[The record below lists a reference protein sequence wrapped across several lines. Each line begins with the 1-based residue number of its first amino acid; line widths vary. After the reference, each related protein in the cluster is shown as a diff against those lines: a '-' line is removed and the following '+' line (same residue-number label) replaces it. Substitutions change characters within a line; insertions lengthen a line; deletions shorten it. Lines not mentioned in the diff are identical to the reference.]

1 MSLIDESPER
11 IYELIKETV
20 PLHPLLISKAVAL
33 PDTEEDGYSPVYR
46 SGYSPDRLISRMHNS
61 LDTLYALFEFGY
73 KFYKDRRAFGVRQK
87 LPDGTLGKYQWQTYK
102 TVRQRRNNLASGVFF
117 VLENNPYRGNSEI
130 HQNLQYDPSK
140 KNKSFVLTIFS
151 PNRAEWALADMA
163 CIAYSITNT
172 ALYDT
177 LGPATSQYILELTES
192 PIVLCS
198 KDKIERLVALK
209 KAHPALVNL
218 IVIVSM
224 DKLDDVKDAHLK
236 PLAAANKIALYDY
249 DQVEKLGE
257 TNPLDP
263 IPPTPDTIFTIS
275 FTSGTTGAH
284 PKGVVLTHANAVA
297 ASTFRYVKDFK
308 PSGIRLYSFLPMAH
322 IFERGNIQQAL
333 NIGAEIGF
341 PLRTGITSLYDDVKE
356 LQPSPLPTVP
366 RILSK
371 LLAAVKAET
380 VNNTEKPWVKYIYT
394 RAINE
399 KLRMQAQPRDD
410 DLNPRHP
417 VYDVFLDA
425 LREKFGLRSVEY
437 MVTGSSPNSPDT
449 LKFLKAAL
457 NIGISNGYGSTE
469 SFAGIMRTKSFD
481 HNPGSV
487 GPIGITT
494 EFRLKDLPEMNYTTK
509 DKEGPRGEL
518 LLRGPQ
524 IFREYYKNPE
534 ATAEAFDEDGW
545 FHTGDVARVDPEN
558 DNRLFIID
566 RAKNFFKLAQGE
578 FVTPEKIENVYLAT
592 NPHLQQ
598 LFVHGNSLESYLV
611 GIVGLDPVTI
621 GSYLKEKF
629 NDEICNQN
637 DILRLLNDPVNKK
650 KFLLDLNA
658 AAKDELQ
665 GFEKL
670 HNVEIYFEPL
680 TVERDIITPTQKIKR
695 PLCTKFFQEN
705 LNRMY
710 QEGSILR
717 NEKL

>member
-1 MSLIDESPER
+1 MSLIEESSER
-11 IYELIKETV
+11 IYELIRETV
-20 PLHPLLISKAVAL
+20 PLPPLLLSKAIAL
-33 PDTEEDGYSPVYR
+33 PNSEEKGYSPIYR
-46 SGYSPDRLISRMHNS
+46 SAYSPDKLITKMHPS

-73 KFYKDRRAFGVRQK
+73 QFYKDRRAFGVREK
-87 LPDGTLGKYQWQTYK
+87 LPDGTAGRYQWQNYH
-102 TVRQRRNNLASGVFF
+102 TVRRRRNNLGSGIFF
-117 VLENNPYRGNSEI
+117 VLENNPYRSKSEI
-130 HQNLQYDPSK
+130 HQNLAYDPLK
-140 KNKSFVLTIFS
+140 KNESFVLTIFS
-151 PNRAEWALADMA
+151 PNRPEWALADMA

-209 KAHPALVNL
+209 KANPTLTNV

-236 PLAAANKIALYDY
+236 PLAAANQISLYDY

-257 TNPLDP
+257 ANPLAP
-263 IPPTPDTIFTIS
+263 IPPTPDTAFTIS

-284 PKGVVLTHANAVA
+284 PKGVVLTHENAVA
-297 ASTFRYVKDFK
+297 ASTFRFVKDFK
-308 PSGIRLYSFLPMAH
+308 PSNIRLYAYLPMAH

-333 NIGAEIGF
+333 TVGAEVGF
-341 PLRTGITSLYDDVKE
+341 PLTSTIATLYDDVRE
-356 LQPSPLPTVP
+356 LQPSSLPTVP

-371 LLAAVKAET
+371 LYAAVKAET
-380 VNNTEKPWVKYIYT
+380 VNNTEKPWVKYIHT
-394 RAINE
+394 RAIIA
-399 KLRMQAQPRDD
+399 KLRLQAEQKDD
-410 DLNPRHP
+410 DVNPCHP

-425 LREKFGLRSVEY
+425 LREKFGLKSVEY
-437 MVTGSSPNSPDT
+437 LVTGSSPNSPNT

-494 EFRLKDLPEMNYTTK
+494 ECRLKDLPEMNYTTR
-509 DKEGPRGEL
+509 DKGGPRGEL

-524 IFREYYKNPE
+524 IFKKYYKNPE
-534 ATAEAFDEDGW
+534 ATAEAFDKNGW
-545 FHTGDVARVDPEN
+545 YHTGDVARVDTEN
-558 DNRLFIID
+558 NNQVFIID
-566 RAKNFFKLAQGE
+566 RVKNFFKLAQGE
-578 FVTPEKIENVYLAT
+578 FVSPERIENTYLAT
-592 NPHLQQ
+592 NPHLHQ
-598 LFVHGNSLESYLV
+598 LFVHGNSLESFLV

-621 GSYLKEKF
+621 GAYLKDKF
-629 NDEICNQN
+629 DDEIHNQS

-658 AAKDELQ
+658 SVKHQLQ

-670 HNVEIYFEPL
+670 HNIEIYFEPL
-680 TVERDIITPTQKIKR
+680 TVEREVITPTQKIKR

-705 LNRMY
+705 LDRMY
-710 QEGSILR
+710 LEGSILR
-717 NEKL
+717 NERL

>member
-1 MSLIDESPER
+1 
-11 IYELIKETV
+11 
-20 PLHPLLISKAVAL
+20 
-33 PDTEEDGYSPVYR
+33 
-46 SGYSPDRLISRMHNS
+46 
-61 LDTLYALFEFGY
+61 
-73 KFYKDRRAFGVRQK
+73 
-87 LPDGTLGKYQWQTYK
+87 
-102 TVRQRRNNLASGVFF
+102 
-117 VLENNPYRGNSEI
+117 
-130 HQNLQYDPSK
+130 
-140 KNKSFVLTIFS
+140 
-151 PNRAEWALADMA
+151 
-163 CIAYSITNT
+163 
-172 ALYDT
+172 
-177 LGPATSQYILELTES
+177 
-192 PIVLCS
+192 
-198 KDKIERLVALK
+198 
-209 KAHPALVNL
+209 
-218 IVIVSM
+218 
-224 DKLDDVKDAHLK
+224 
-236 PLAAANKIALYDY
+236 
-249 DQVEKLGE
+249 
-257 TNPLDP
+257 
-263 IPPTPDTIFTIS
+263 
-275 FTSGTTGAH
+275 
-284 PKGVVLTHANAVA
+284 
-297 ASTFRYVKDFK
+297 
-308 PSGIRLYSFLPMAH
+308 MAH

-341 PLRTGITSLYDDVKE
+341 PLSTGITSLYDDVKE

-578 FVTPEKIENVYLAT
+578 FVTPKRLKTCTWLQTHTFNSFSFMET
-592 NPHLQQ
+592 HL
-598 LFVHGNSLESYLV
+598 NRIWWE
-611 GIVGLDPVTI
+611 
-621 GSYLKEKF
+621 
-629 NDEICNQN
+629 
-637 DILRLLNDPVNKK
+637 
-650 KFLLDLNA
+650 LLD
-658 AAKDELQ
+658 
-665 GFEKL
+665 
-670 HNVEIYFEPL
+670 
-680 TVERDIITPTQKIKR
+680 
-695 PLCTKFFQEN
+695 
-705 LNRMY
+705 
-710 QEGSILR
+710 
-717 NEKL
+717 

>member
-322 IFERGNIQQAL
+322 SFERGNIQQAL

-341 PLRTGITSLYDDVKE
+341 PLSTGITSLYDDVKE

>member
-1 MSLIDESPER
+1 MSLIEESSER
-11 IYELIKETV
+11 IYELIRETV
-20 PLHPLLISKAVAL
+20 PLAPLLLSKAIAL
-33 PDTEEDGYSPVYR
+33 PNSEEKGFSPIYR
-46 SGYSPDRLISRMHNS
+46 SAYSPDKLITKMHPS

-73 KFYKDRRAFGVRQK
+73 QFYKDRRAFGVRKK
-87 LPDGTLGKYQWQTYK
+87 LPDGTAGRYQWQNYR
-102 TVRQRRNNLASGVFF
+102 TVRQRRNNLGSGIFF
-117 VLENNPYRGNSEI
+117 VLENNPYRSKSEI
-130 HQNLQYDPSK
+130 HQNLAYEPLK
-140 KNKSFVLTIFS
+140 KNESFVLTIFS
-151 PNRAEWALADMA
+151 PNRPEWALADMA

-209 KAHPALVNL
+209 RANPSLTNL

-236 PLAAANKIALYDY
+236 PLAAANQISLYDY

-257 TNPLDP
+257 GNPLAP
-263 IPPTPDTIFTIS
+263 IPPTPDTAFTIS

-284 PKGVVLTHANAVA
+284 PKGVVLTHENAVA
-297 ASTFRYVKDFK
+297 ASTFRFVKDFK
-308 PSGIRLYSFLPMAH
+308 PSNVRLYAYLPMAH

-333 NIGAEIGF
+333 TVGAEVGF
-341 PLRTGITSLYDDVKE
+341 PLSSTIATLYDDARE

-371 LLAAVKAET
+371 LYAAVKAET

-399 KLRMQAQPRDD
+399 KLRLQAEQKDD
-410 DLNPRHP
+410 DVNPRHP

-425 LREKFGLRSVEY
+425 LREKLGLKSVEY
-437 MVTGSSPNSPDT
+437 LVTGSSPNSPNT

-494 EFRLKDLPEMNYTTK
+494 ECRLKDFPEMNYTTR
-509 DKEGPRGEL
+509 DKGGPRGEL

-524 IFREYYKNPE
+524 IFKKYYKNPE
-534 ATAEAFDEDGW
+534 ATAEAFDKNGW
-545 FHTGDVARVDPEN
+545 YHTGDVARVDTEN
-558 DNRLFIID
+558 NNQVFIID
-566 RAKNFFKLAQGE
+566 RVKNFFKLAQGE
-578 FVTPEKIENVYLAT
+578 FVSPERIENTYLAS
-592 NPHLQQ
+592 NPHLHQ
-598 LFVHGNSLESYLV
+598 LFVHGNSLESFLV

-621 GSYLKEKF
+621 GAYLKDKF
-629 NDEICNQN
+629 DDEIRNQS

-658 AAKDELQ
+658 SVKHQLQ

-670 HNVEIYFEPL
+670 HNIEIYFEPL
-680 TVERDIITPTQKIKR
+680 TVEREVITPTQKIR
-695 PLCTKFFQEN
+695 RSLCTKFFQEN
-705 LNRMY
+705 LDRMY
-710 QEGSILR
+710 LEGSILK
-717 NEKL
+717 NERL

>member
-1 MSLIDESPER
+1 M
-11 IYELIKETV
+11 
-20 PLHPLLISKAVAL
+20 
-33 PDTEEDGYSPVYR
+33 
-46 SGYSPDRLISRMHNS
+46 
-61 LDTLYALFEFGY
+61 
-73 KFYKDRRAFGVRQK
+73 
-87 LPDGTLGKYQWQTYK
+87 
-102 TVRQRRNNLASGVFF
+102 
-117 VLENNPYRGNSEI
+117 
-130 HQNLQYDPSK
+130 
-140 KNKSFVLTIFS
+140 
-151 PNRAEWALADMA
+151 
-163 CIAYSITNT
+163 
-172 ALYDT
+172 
-177 LGPATSQYILELTES
+177 
-192 PIVLCS
+192 
-198 KDKIERLVALK
+198 
-209 KAHPALVNL
+209 
-218 IVIVSM
+218 
-224 DKLDDVKDAHLK
+224 
-236 PLAAANKIALYDY
+236 
-249 DQVEKLGE
+249 
-257 TNPLDP
+257 
-263 IPPTPDTIFTIS
+263 
-275 FTSGTTGAH
+275 
-284 PKGVVLTHANAVA
+284 
-297 ASTFRYVKDFK
+297 
-308 PSGIRLYSFLPMAH
+308 
-322 IFERGNIQQAL
+322 
-333 NIGAEIGF
+333 
-341 PLRTGITSLYDDVKE
+341 
-356 LQPSPLPTVP
+356 
-366 RILSK
+366 
-371 LLAAVKAET
+371 KAET

-534 ATAEAFDEDGW
+534 ATAEAFDKDGW

-637 DILRLLNDPVNKK
+637 DILRDRKSTRLNSS
-650 KFLLDLNA
+650 
-658 AAKDELQ
+658 
-665 GFEKL
+665 
-670 HNVEIYFEPL
+670 HI
-680 TVERDIITPTQKIKR
+680 QKS
-695 PLCTKFFQEN
+695 
-705 LNRMY
+705 RMP
-710 QEGSILR
+710 SSA
-717 NEKL
+717 